1 MVDVGELGR
10 GESEWNPPE
19 KLSSL
24 TANWEPGS
32 SRVRRDDDRPCFK
45 RWIWELA
52 NWRSHRNLKQKK
64 SENMFEA
71 RNMNA

>member
-24 TANWEPGS
+24 IENCEPGS
-32 SRVRRDDDRPCFK
+32 SLVRREDERPCFK
-45 RWIWELA
+45 R
-52 NWRSHRNLKQKK
+52 
-64 SENMFEA
+64 
-71 RNMNA
+71 